1 MSSGKTTPVN
11 MTGSSDSS
19 KPCDPFKPFSG
30 EVIDPFQSKKGLGDP
45 FSGKDPFVSSSASSK
60 PTKGSTLGFTDFNSV
75 SWDEWYCLTVSVHN
89 RCHSSVQRA
98 TLPQLQGFILLQWKD
113 PDEDWWVP
121 KVLLKHKT

>member
-19 KPCDPFKPFSG
+19 KHCDPFKPFSG

-75 SWDEWYCLTVSVHN
+75 S
-89 RCHSSVQRA
+89 
-98 TLPQLQGFILLQWKD
+98 
-113 PDEDWWVP
+113 
-121 KVLLKHKT
+121 